1 MAAQALVKTEID
13 ASTEREAAAVIEA
26 MGLTVSDAVRLMLTR
41 VAREEGTVP
50 LDLLAPNEATLAAM
64 QEARDGPLPRFA
76 SIEALLADLH
86 ADD

>member
-26 MGLTVSDAVRLMLTR
+26 MGLTVSDAVLLMLTR
-41 VAREEGTVP
+41 VAREGTVP

-76 SIEALLADLH
+76 SIKALLADLH
-86 ADD
+86 TGD